1 MRRLGAIVAGLI
13 GWIVVA
19 TVFGRLLRA
28 MSPAYVAAEP
38 TFAFTLSMLA
48 SRLAIGAAA
57 TLAGGAI
64 IQRFANDRRAVLIGG
79 IVLLALFVPR
89 HIMLFDKFPLWY
101 HALFLISLVPLTL
114 AGGRIVEPR
123 R

>member
-79 IVLLALFVPR
+79 IVLLALFVPQ

>member
-38 TFAFTLSMLA
+38 SFAFTLPMLA

-64 IQRFANDRRAVLIGG
+64 IQRIANDRRAVLIGG
-79 IVLLALFVPR
+79 IVLLALFVPQ
-89 HIMLFDKFPLWY
+89 HVMLCDKFFLWY

>member
-1 MRRLGAIVAGLI
+1 VRRLGAIVAGLI

-38 TFAFTLSMLA
+38 SFAFTQPMLA

-64 IQRFANDRRAVLIGG
+64 IQRIANDRRAVVIGG
-79 IVLLALFVPR
+79 IVLLALFVPQ
-89 HIMLFDKFPLWY
+89 HVMLFDKFPLWY

>member
-1 MRRLGAIVAGLI
+1 
-13 GWIVVA
+13 
-19 TVFGRLLRA
+19 
-28 MSPAYVAAEP
+28 
-38 TFAFTLSMLA
+38 MLA
-48 SRLAIGAAA
+48 SRLAIGAGA

-64 IQRFANDRRAVLIGG
+64 IQRIANDRRTALIGG
-79 IVLLALFVPR
+79 IVLLALFIPQ
-89 HIMLFDKFPLWY
+89 HIMLFDKFPLCY